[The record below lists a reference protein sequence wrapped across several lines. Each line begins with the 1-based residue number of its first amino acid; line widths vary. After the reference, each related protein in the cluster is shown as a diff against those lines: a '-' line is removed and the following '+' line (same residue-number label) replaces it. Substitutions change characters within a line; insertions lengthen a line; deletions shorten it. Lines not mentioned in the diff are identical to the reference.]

1 MLLRILVAAGLGII
15 LALAF
20 EPVALPIVIP
30 FCVAGFVLC
39 CRGLRA
45 RRAWLP
51 GLALGIGFQWTLLF
65 WMRAVGTDAW
75 IGLASVEAVFL
86 GVLGALTAVL
96 VRHRWWP
103 LWVAAAW
110 TAIEVWRSGWPF
122 SGMPWGRLAFAT
134 ADTFVADA
142 LPWVGAVGVSFA
154 LALSGTLL
162 AWVVVATGRER
173 RTPLLA
179 LAALVAVLLVPLALP
194 WEGEQDGSRVVA
206 AIQPDVPG
214 PGNNILYDPRGVTEN
229 LVDVTSRL
237 ADDVAAGAEPQPDF
251 VVWPE
256 NSTTMDPFRHEDI
269 NAAITGATRRIG
281 APVLVGAIVDAG
293 TESVLN
299 QGIVWDPVTGA
310 GERYTKRHPVP
321 FGEYIP
327 ARKLF
332 TRQFGRL
339 AEVGRDMKSGTR
351 EEPLTI
357 AGTEVADAI
366 CFDVAYDDGI
376 YAQVSRGAQM
386 LTVQTSNATFIY
398 THQIAQQFAIT
409 RLRAIETGRWL
420 VVAATNGV
428 SGVIAPDGT
437 VVASAPTRAQAA
449 LIEEIGLTASVPPSV
464 RIGPWSGRLCVL
476 LTAVGLG
483 LALVPYRR
491 QRTQHE
497 DIPEPELA
505 GAGESRSE

>member
-1 MLLRILVAAGLGII
+1 MLRTLLASVCGVG

-20 EPVALPIVIP
+20 EPVALPVLIP

-51 GLALGIGFQWTLLF
+51 GLAFGIGFQWTLLF

-75 IGLASVEAVFL
+75 IGLASLEAVFL
-86 GVLGALTAVL
+86 ALLGSLTAVL

-142 LPWVGAVGVSFA
+142 LPWIGSVGVSFA
-154 LALSGTLL
+154 LALSGTML
-162 AWVVVATGRER
+162 AWLTVARGRER
-173 RTPLLA
+173 RTPALA
-179 LAALVAVLLVPLALP
+179 LAALVAVLLVPVALP
-194 WEGEQDGSRVVA
+194 WQADMDGEQVVA

-214 PGNNILYDPRGVTEN
+214 PGNDILYDPRGVTQN
-229 LVDVTSRL
+229 LVDVTGRL
-237 ADDVAAGAEPQPDF
+237 ADDVAAGSEPQPDF

-256 NSTTMDPFRHEDI
+256 NSTTMDPFEHDDL
-269 NAAITGATRRIG
+269 NASISGAARTIE
-281 APVLVGAIVDAG
+281 APILVGAIVDAG
-293 TESVLN
+293 TDHVLN

-339 AEVGRDMKSGTR
+339 AEVGRDMLSGTR
-351 EEPLTI
+351 DDPLTI
-357 AGTEVADAI
+357 ARTEVGDAI

-437 VVASAPTRAQAA
+437 VVASAPTRTQAA
-449 LIEEIGLTASVPPSV
+449 LVEQVQLTTSVPPSV
-464 RIGPWSGRLCVL
+464 RIGPWSGRICVF
-476 LTAVGLG
+476 LTALGLA

-491 QRTQHE
+491 QRNEHVVP
-497 DIPEPELA
+497 PEPELA
-505 GAGESRSE
+505 GAESRSE